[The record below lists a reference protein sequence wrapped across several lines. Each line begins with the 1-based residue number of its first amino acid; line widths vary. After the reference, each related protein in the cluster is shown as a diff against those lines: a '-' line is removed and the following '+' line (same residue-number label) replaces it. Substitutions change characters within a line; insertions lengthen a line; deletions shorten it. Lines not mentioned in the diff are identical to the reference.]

1 MSRYGLE
8 LPGWWDSSWGYDE
21 ALGSY
26 FAQLYKDDEP
36 VDDEDTPQVWL
47 SGIDHTYHS
56 PDATVPPGFLTNQ
69 ANQTGSARHPTHTS
83 PRSPSFSCRHRS
95 PSRLG

>member
-1 MSRYGLE
+1 MSHYGLE

-56 PDATVPPGFLTNQ
+56 KQQLAAGIAEATGL
-69 ANQTGSARHPTHTS
+69 
-83 PRSPSFSCRHRS
+83 
-95 PSRLG
+95 RLRRIRKAMAASERYPVS